1 MAKILVEHGA
11 RLKIQEK
18 TGASQPTIRK
28 ALAGKTDTQLARLIR
43 ATAIN
48 EFGGTVQY
56 QKEVVVK

>member
-1 MAKILVEHGA
+1 MAKILVEYGA

>member
-1 MAKILVEHGA
+1 MAKILVEYGA

-48 EFGGTVQY
+48 EFGGTIQY